1 VIKLERFYIRQ
12 VIMRIGNSETI
23 DGRDRETTNSE
34 YSYSPSLDA
43 ALKLILRDPAFVDE
57 RETPSFKF
65 IRAARFLKVNAPH
78 SFQIREMGVE
88 IKSGMDC
95 WLWDLAPAVFS
106 DLPSAI
112 NLVPH
117 CILCRSFIA
126 AGSRP
131 NAYGS
136 G

>member
-1 VIKLERFYIRQ
+1 
-12 VIMRIGNSETI
+12 MRIGNSDTI

-78 SFQIREMGVE
+78 AFQIREMGVE
-88 IKSGMDC
+88 IKSGMDR
-95 WLWDLAPAVFS
+95 WLWDLL
-106 DLPSAI
+106 D
-112 NLVPH
+112 
-117 CILCRSFIA
+117 
-126 AGSRP
+126 
-131 NAYGS
+131 
-136 G
+136 